1 MGQSLSSAEDD
12 LGTPVLLSKARNDA
26 LLLRKIADDPEI
38 ADEIVGFHA
47 QQTVEKA
54 LKAVLE
60 RREVDYPHT
69 HDLARLFELLDGS
82 GGAPAHRDDAL
93 ALSPWA
99 TEFRYGDVV
108 AGSLERDEATA
119 AAMAILDW
127 ADGETAG

>member
-1 MGQSLSSAEDD
+1 LSSPEGDPR
-12 LGTPVLLSKARNDA
+12 TPILLSKARNDA
-26 LLLRKIADDPEI
+26 LVLRKIAGDPEI

-60 RREVDYPHT
+60 LRGVDYPYT

-82 GGAPAHRDDAL
+82 GGAPGDRDEAL

-99 TEFRYGDVV
+99 TEFRNGDVV
-108 AGSLERDEATA
+108 AGSLDRDEAIA
-119 AAMAILDW
+119 AAMAILEW
-127 ADGETAG
+127 AERQI

>member
-1 MGQSLSSAEDD
+1 MSNAEDD
-12 LGTPVLLSKARNDA
+12 LATPVLLSKARNDA
-26 LLLRKIADDPEI
+26 LLLRKIAADPEI

-54 LKAVLE
+54 LEAVLE
-60 RREVDYPHT
+60 TREVDYPHT
-69 HDLARLFELLDGS
+69 HDVARLFELLDGS

-108 AGSLERDEATA
+108 AGSLDAPSEA
-119 AAMAILDW
+119 AAAGSI
-127 ADGETAG
+127 ADVSRSGS

>member
-1 MGQSLSSAEDD
+1 M
-12 LGTPVLLSKARNDA
+12 LLSKARNDA
-26 LLLRKIADDPEI
+26 VLLRK
-38 ADEIVGFHA
+38 IVGFHA

-60 RREVDYPHT
+60 TREVDYPYT

-82 GGAPAHRDDAL
+82 GGAPENRDDTL

-108 AGSLERDEATA
+108 AGSLDRDEAVA
-119 AAMAILDW
+119 AATAILEW
-127 ADGETAG
+127 AEDETAR

>member
-1 MGQSLSSAEDD
+1 M
-12 LGTPVLLSKARNDA
+12 LLSKARNDA
-26 LLLRKIADDPEI
+26 VLLRKIVGDREV

-60 RREVDYPHT
+60 TREVDYPYT

-82 GGAPAHRDDAL
+82 GGAPENRDDTL

-108 AGSLERDEATA
+108 AGSLDRDEAVA
-119 AAMAILDW
+119 AATAILEW
-127 ADGETAG
+127 AEDETAR

>member
-1 MGQSLSSAEDD
+1 LSSAEGDP
-12 LGTPVLLSKARNDA
+12 GVPVLLSKARNDA
-26 LLLRKIADDPEI
+26 LLLRKISGDREI

-47 QQTVEKA
+47 QQTVEKS

-60 RREVDYPHT
+60 VRGVDYPYT

-82 GGAPAHRDDAL
+82 GGAPGDRDDAL

-108 AGSLERDEATA
+108 AGSLDRDMAIEVAT
-119 AAMAILDW
+119 AILDW
-127 ADGETAG
+127 AEMET